1 MDDNHFNQHALKD
14 SKVRRICGLGL
25 IDLIAEMLKLGFI
38 DKTGRLINQE
48 TCNFKMNEE
57 IRRRM
62 IKDEKNNKFL
72 LAKGMETENGNP
84 IFPPE
89 RYQRSTTA

>member
-1 MDDNHFNQHALKD
+1 
-14 SKVRRICGLGL
+14 LGL

-62 IKDEKNNKFL
+62 IKDEKNSKFL

-84 IFPPE
+84 IFSPRKISE
-89 RYQRSTTA
+89 KYYWLKRQYSMGLKYF